1 MYDNELENMSGTDP
15 EDNSSKESDF
25 QSTMLKMMSD
35 FKADILAN
43 VKESVAQ
50 VYQDFGYTDDANSN
64 EDQQPQDPTSMILGE
79 AEQGASIIDQVI
91 NFTQNKET
99 KSVQESSEK
108 SNFESFATQFAMGE
122 KTGPSIDKVL
132 SSIM

>member
-1 MYDNELENMSGTDP
+1 MSDNELENMSGTDP

-99 KSVQESSEK
+99 KSVQ
-108 SNFESFATQFAMGE
+108 
-122 KTGPSIDKVL
+122 
-132 SSIM
+132 